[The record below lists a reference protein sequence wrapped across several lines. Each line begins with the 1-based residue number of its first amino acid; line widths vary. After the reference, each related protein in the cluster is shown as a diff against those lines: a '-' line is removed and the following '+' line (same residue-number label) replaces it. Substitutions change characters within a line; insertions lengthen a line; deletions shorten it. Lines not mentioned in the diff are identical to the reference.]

1 MRDLV
6 RQFLRH
12 GVVGSVAFLVDF
24 SVMVL
29 LHETLGM
36 DPLVASIISFTIS
49 VIVSYWGSM
58 KWVFARR
65 DDMSRR
71 KEFAIYMVLSFI
83 GLVLNSICMWIGQQL
98 LLMRGIDWA
107 HSNLYMVVKVLATFI
122 VTFYNFFSCRRWLD
136 AGNPNAP
143 GSSDQM
149 W

>member
-1 MRDLV
+1 MHELI
-6 RQFLRH
+6 RQFVRH
-12 GVVGSVAFLVDF
+12 GIVGSVAFLVDF
-24 SVMVL
+24 SLMVFF
-29 LHETLGM
+29 HEVLGW
-36 DPLVASIISFTIS
+36 DPLVASAFSFVAS

-71 KEFAIYMVLSFI
+71 KEFVIYMVLSLI
-83 GLVLNSICMWIGQQL
+83 GLILNSLCMWIGQQAL
-98 LLMRGIDWA
+98 ALRGIDW
-107 HSNLYMVVKVLATFI
+107 SDGIYYMVVKVVATFI
-122 VTFYNFFSCRRWLD
+122 VTFYNFFSRRRWLD